1 MHDGPAPVQPDPA
14 PAPVARQRRQWGE
27 PAAPVPAPAP
37 VSSGRHPTKENRDPA
52 APVPGPEPPA
62 VPALSGRLMPWEQ
75 EMLVKRA
82 QEEAVAMGL
91 PPTPSKEVIA
101 RAFGDSAD
109 DADPDVWG
117 PPPPKPKPAV
127 PPKKRSSAAATASA
141 RATRPTGNDAVP
153 ASAAT
158 RAAIAAAGSED
169 RTSASASALRPA
181 SARPNAPGPTSG
193 RRKSPYAAAAV
204 PGFVAAHAR
213 QTVTAAIQ
221 PVAKAAAA
229 KAPASPAKASTPA
242 VTRAAE
248 AASAEIF
255 KSLTPPAPAP
265 APPPAR
271 APAADADLFPV
282 HVAPRAE
289 ATDAGEEVAMLLGAF
304 AQRAAAVTRGEASP
318 FELTAA
324 SPEERDAPART
335 RDSNE
340 DTKDT
345 VVETSAAEEATT
357 NAGEEATIHA
367 RANVASESEA
377 TVSAGDARASAKRS
391 GTASS
396 ALERAMGASRR
407 SAHAPAGAKATSKKS
422 RIPTEM
428 VAKIVEKAA
437 EKQRELASPGGS
449 PGAGAA
455 TETRRTTPR
464 QKHARSPKP
473 AASRAENPPSPTARA
488 PAPEAIDFDAFL
500 KLQEAEPRGKSPKK
514 SGGKAAFSGASISD
528 ADPVAAAAAAKRVAA
543 AKAPKRPTAASTTP
557 VVEDVVV
564 VKKSKDAGDKVTRQM
579 FDKRESRRMN
589 AKPFSAAVRRWRNR
603 RVAAGG
609 ARKLT
614 PKSGGGSRP
623 GSPPGGVRVFVRK
636 RPLFEHERARGEF
649 DCVTV
654 PAPPAPLSAGDATE
668 VVVHNCQMH
677 ADLKRMFVKHSAFDV
692 TRAFGENAGS
702 EEVYETA
709 AAPMVEGALSG
720 RVGAL
725 FMYGQTGSGKTHTME
740 AIEKA
745 ATSALFRGVAGI
757 VPGAASVRVAYFEI
771 AGKKCTDLLSPTRTE
786 IALKEVGGGAVGAG
800 AGAAMDPSEYRKLD
814 VQLVGAV
821 EPEVRTAE
829 ELEAIIQ
836 AGKSRRAVSA
846 THCNAASSRSHA
858 VLRLTCVL
866 DRGPAAGEVGRLTLV
881 DCAGSERK
889 EDNMHHSAEQRR
901 ETAEINASLY
911 ALKECV
917 RMRKMQHQRFGVN
930 GNGEG
935 TGGGHVHV
943 PYRSSHLTRVLMEC
957 FVRPDAQ
964 LGVIGTVSPA
974 STDTEHSVST
984 LKTVGLIG
992 GGEDGDGVSEEKEDV
1007 SKNLSVGEDGTVVEA
1022 TAERVVAPVRWSNA
1036 HIKAWLA
1043 KPENEKIAGKI
1054 TVPSTLVGRDIVRMS
1069 AMALQKICGGD
1080 KKLAEVLHTK
1090 IRDEIARCSSRSR

>member
-1 MHDGPAPVQPDPA
+1 M
-14 PAPVARQRRQWGE
+14 
-27 PAAPVPAPAP
+27 
-37 VSSGRHPTKENRDPA
+37 
-52 APVPGPEPPA
+52 
-62 VPALSGRLMPWEQ
+62 
-75 EMLVKRA
+75 
-82 QEEAVAMGL
+82 
-91 PPTPSKEVIA
+91 
-101 RAFGDSAD
+101 
-109 DADPDVWG
+109 
-117 PPPPKPKPAV
+117 
-127 PPKKRSSAAATASA
+127 
-141 RATRPTGNDAVP
+141 
-153 ASAAT
+153 
-158 RAAIAAAGSED
+158 
-169 RTSASASALRPA
+169 
-181 SARPNAPGPTSG
+181 
-193 RRKSPYAAAAV
+193 
-204 PGFVAAHAR
+204 
-213 QTVTAAIQ
+213 
-221 PVAKAAAA
+221 
-229 KAPASPAKASTPA
+229 
-242 VTRAAE
+242 TRAAE

-255 KSLTPPAPAP
+255 TSHTPPAPAP

-324 SPEERDAPART
+324 SPEERDAPAGT

-345 VVETSAAEEATT
+345 VVETSAGEEATT
-357 NAGEEATIHA
+357 NAGRRRRYTRGRTSRRI
-367 RANVASESEA
+367 
-377 TVSAGDARASAKRS
+377 TGDGFRGGAARASAKRS

-437 EKQRELASPGGS
+437 EMQRALATPGGS

-528 ADPVAAAAAAKRVAA
+528 ADPVAAAAAAKRAAA

-866 DRGPAAGEVGRLTLV
+866 DRGPPRA
-881 DCAGSERK
+881 K
-889 EDNMHHSAEQRR
+889 
-901 ETAEINASLY
+901 
-911 ALKECV
+911 
-917 RMRKMQHQRFGVN
+917 
-930 GNGEG
+930 
-935 TGGGHVHV
+935 
-943 PYRSSHLTRVLMEC
+943 
-957 FVRPDAQ
+957 
-964 LGVIGTVSPA
+964 
-974 STDTEHSVST
+974 
-984 LKTVGLIG
+984 
-992 GGEDGDGVSEEKEDV
+992 
-1007 SKNLSVGEDGTVVEA
+1007 SVGS
-1022 TAERVVAPVRWSNA
+1022 RW
-1036 HIKAWLA
+1036 W
-1043 KPENEKIAGKI
+1043 
-1054 TVPSTLVGRDIVRMS
+1054 
-1069 AMALQKICGGD
+1069 
-1080 KKLAEVLHTK
+1080 
-1090 IRDEIARCSSRSR
+1090 IARGAAEGG

>member
-1 MHDGPAPVQPDPA
+1 
-14 PAPVARQRRQWGE
+14 
-27 PAAPVPAPAP
+27 
-37 VSSGRHPTKENRDPA
+37 
-52 APVPGPEPPA
+52 
-62 VPALSGRLMPWEQ
+62 MPWEQ
-75 EMLVKRA
+75 EMLVKRT

-101 RAFGDSAD
+101 RAFGDPAD

-127 PPKKRSSAAATASA
+127 PPKKRTSAAATASA
-141 RATRPTGNDAVP
+141 RATRPDGNGNDAVP
-153 ASAAT
+153 ASAAR
-158 RAAIAAAGSED
+158 RAAIAAAGSDD
-169 RTSASASALRPA
+169 RPASAPPAASAPRPA
-181 SARPNAPGPTSG
+181 SARANASRPTSA
-193 RRKSPYAAAAV
+193 RRRSPYAAAAV

-213 QTVTAAIQ
+213 QT
-221 PVAKAAAA
+221 AAAA
-229 KAPASPAKASTPA
+229 IHSVAEAAAAAAPASPAKASTPA

-255 KSLTPPAPAP
+255 KSLTPPPLVPAP
-265 APPPAR
+265 APDPAPALAR
-271 APAADADLFPV
+271 ASAADADLFPV

-289 ATDAGEEVAMLLGAF
+289 GRDAGEEVAMLLGAF

-318 FELTAA
+318 SELTAA
-324 SPEERDAPART
+324 SPEERDPPVRT
-335 RDSNE
+335 RD
-340 DTKDT
+340 TKKEKKEK
-345 VVETSAAEEATT
+345 ETNAMHATKAAEKV
-357 NAGEEATIHA
+357 
-367 RANVASESEA
+367 RVNVASESEGM
-377 TVSAGDARASAKRS
+377 VSAGEVPDGASKRS
-391 GTASS
+391 SASS

-407 SAHAPAGAKATSKKS
+407 SAPAPAGAKATSKKP
-422 RIPTEM
+422 RLPTEM

-449 PGAGAA
+449 PGAGA
-455 TETRRTTPR
+455 TTRTQKTTTTQH
-464 QKHARSPKP
+464 QKPARSPKP
-473 AASRAENPPSPTARA
+473 AASRAENPPSPTPRA
-488 PAPEAIDFDAFL
+488 SAPGAIGFDEFL

-514 SGGKAAFSGASISD
+514 SGGKAAFSGASVSD
-528 ADPVAAAAAAKRVAA
+528 VDPVAAAAAAKKAAA

-564 VKKSKDAGDKVTRQM
+564 VKKSNDAGDKVTRQM

-589 AKPFSAAVRRWRNR
+589 AKPFSAAVQRWRNR

-609 ARKLT
+609 ARKL
-614 PKSGGGSRP
+614 PEKKGGSGSRGGSRP

-654 PAPPAPLSAGDATE
+654 PNPPAPLTAEDATE
-668 VVVHNCQMH
+668 IVVHNCQMH

-745 ATSALFRGVAGI
+745 ATTALFRGVAG
-757 VPGAASVRVAYFEI
+757 VLPGAASVRVAYFEI

-814 VQLVGAV
+814 VQLIGAV

-1043 KPENEKIAGKI
+1043 KPGNEKIAGRV

-1080 KKLAEVLHTK
+1080 KKLAEVLHNK